1 MTLEVR
7 REWLWAA
14 MGVILLGLLLGL
26 GLTTSPRDAAGRPV
40 LLMPDIRAVEG
51 YRQKVVAWHTAWAAI
66 GQDLGRLLSTRET
79 SLLDQSRLAQ
89 RLLEQATTL
98 AQAVEGT
105 DAPGSLIGL
114 HDQALAAAGAF
125 SQASAAANRWL
136 SAPTPANEEIAKSAY
151 QAATAALTDLQSN
164 TWLAEAG
171 PGHNPAT
178 PTP

>member
-7 REWLWAA
+7 REWLWTV
-14 MGVILLGLLLGL
+14 MGLTLLSLLLGL
-26 GLTTSPRDAAGRPV
+26 GQIASPRDAAGRPV
-40 LLMPDIRAVEG
+40 LLLPDVRAVEG
-51 YRQKVVAWHTAWAAI
+51 YRQKVVAWNTAWTAI
-66 GQDLGRLLSTRET
+66 GQDLGRLLTTQET

-89 RLLEQATTL
+89 RLLEQATAL
-98 AQAVEGT
+98 AQAAEGT

-114 HDQALAAAGAF
+114 HDQALAAAGSF

-136 SAPTPANEEIAKSAY
+136 SAPTPTNEEGAQSAY
-151 QAATAALTDLQSN
+151 QAATTALADLQSN

-171 PGHNPAT
+171 PGHNPST